1 MSRYQQ
7 TISLLGLVTCL
18 STINAVTQPVLAQE
32 HQIKETI
39 KNSETEITNSQSFST
54 NAADL
59 FANTDPAA
67 EYQLAQGNVDLER
80 FCQNYPYNS
89 RCRNIPQNDT
99 IEPEVETVPSPSRN
113 RYDET
118 REPKKSKSGWAI
130 APEVSTQGIGG
141 SVIRRI
147 TPQLNARVGVN
158 AFGLDFEIEDTDATY
173 DGDLNLLNVS
183 TLAEY
188 YPFRS
193 SGFRLSG
200 GLVFGNNS
208 IEGTATPNLNE
219 LGNEVIEIGDVEFNV
234 SELTSVDA
242 EVDITNSVSPY
253 LGIGGGNPVSGSKGL
268 GFWWNLGVMFGGSPD
283 VTITPN
289 IPEGV
294 PQDTKDV
301 INAEVEKE
309 TQEIE
314 DDIDFI
320 SIYPVLSLG
329 LSYQF

>member
-1 MSRYQQ
+1 MNRYQQ
-7 TISLLGLVTCL
+7 TISWLGLVTCL
-18 STINAVTQPVLAQE
+18 STINAITQPVSAQE
-32 HQIKETI
+32 HQTQEAI

-54 NAADL
+54 SAADL
-59 FANTDPAA
+59 FANSDPAA
-67 EYQLAQGNVDLER
+67 EYQLAQDNVDLET

-89 RCRNIPQNDT
+89 RCRNIPQNDPT
-99 IEPEVETVPSPSRN
+99 EPEVETVPSRN

-147 TPQLNARVGVN
+147 TPQFNARVGVN

-188 YPFRS
+188 YPFKS
-193 SGFRLSG
+193 SGLRLTG
-200 GLVFGNNS
+200 GLVFGNNN
-208 IEGTATPNLNE
+208 IEGTASPSLNTDNE
-219 LGNEVIEIGDVEFNV
+219 EVIKIGDEEFNV

-242 EVDITNSVSPY
+242 DVDITNSVSPY
-253 LGIGGGNPVSGSKGL
+253 LGIGGGNPVALGKGL

-289 IPEGV
+289 IPDGV
-294 PQDTKDV
+294 PQDTKDR

-309 TQEIE
+309 TKEIE
-314 DDIDFI
+314 DDINFI